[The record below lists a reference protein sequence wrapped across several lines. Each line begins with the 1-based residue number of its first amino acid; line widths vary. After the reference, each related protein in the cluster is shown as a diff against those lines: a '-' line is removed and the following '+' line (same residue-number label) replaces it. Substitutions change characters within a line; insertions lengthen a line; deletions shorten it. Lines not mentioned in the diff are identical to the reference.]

1 MVRHSQNVSRNAS
14 WKVNGTGLFGSLH
27 WNGANGTSGKIV
39 HFPRSEVCSR
49 IFVFQFFKPIL
60 RTNFRPGPPVSGK
73 FFNPQLYLSGYGFCP
88 HVSGKSGILIGQFF
102 NPLSRVE
109 IFEWAMNQESC
120 GRLIRIFF
128 SSTEVTRS
136 RQVFFTVN
144 IQDDAE
150 RNVIPSL
157 LLKLQFYSCTVK
169 RNYCYCTLQLCQAV
183 ARTVSF
189 DVGKRN

>member
-1 MVRHSQNVSRNAS
+1 MSLTDTSTNSPHCFY
-14 WKVNGTGLFGSLH
+14 WKHIGTTNENNNFNIRVKSVKSTRDQPSLFTLGFLH
-27 WNGANGTSGKIV
+27 TYPDIFECATLSAFV
-39 HFPRSEVCSR
+39 H
-49 IFVFQFFKPIL
+49 
-60 RTNFRPGPPVSGK
+60 T
-73 FFNPQLYLSGYGFCP
+73 Y
-88 HVSGKSGILIGQFF
+88 VSGKSGILIGKFF

-169 RNYCYCTLQLCQAV
+169 RNYYYCTLQLCQAV
-183 ARTVSF
+183 ARRTASF
-189 DVGKRN
+189 DVGRRN